1 MSSLCRGPPAES
13 RGRTFIGAHG
23 SSTRGSIPLSCSR
36 RFPVFGSR
44 HGTQT
49 HCQKWRRCMARKDVS
64 NKNFESAMEEIE
76 QVVEQIESGELSLEE
91 SLAAYEK
98 GVGLVKFCYQKLNEV
113 EKRIE
118 FLIKDKEGKLQL
130 KVLENLPAED
140 KDRDGRSRTQPYAT

>member
-1 MSSLCRGPPAES
+1 
-13 RGRTFIGAHG
+13 
-23 SSTRGSIPLSCSR
+23 
-36 RFPVFGSR
+36 
-44 HGTQT
+44 
-49 HCQKWRRCMARKDVS
+49 MARKDVS

-140 KDRDGRSRTQPYAT
+140 NDDD